1 MREMVRKAEAKRSW
15 FVAFRGWVE
24 SVTPFLEERVRAI
37 SWSLCERFKC
47 WSRFQF
53 PQLEKLED
61 EHLSILKE
69 QSDMITQRRHPD
81 DEDDLSLFFG
91 TLPTPP

>member
-37 SWSLCERFKC
+37 S
-47 WSRFQF
+47 
-53 PQLEKLED
+53 
-61 EHLSILKE
+61 
-69 QSDMITQRRHPD
+69 
-81 DEDDLSLFFG
+81 
-91 TLPTPP
+91 